1 MLDGVW
7 FSQITNPL
15 KDSLEKAFCME
26 GISVLYCCVGMEE
39 NRAPFPD
46 GLNFHFTR
54 MLGVVSIMVL
64 LNLPSNCLQTED
76 LEKVYYS
83 LSSLLCLNLYVFDMR
98 NLDQLVCSFS

>member
-7 FSQITNPL
+7 FSQIANPL
-15 KDSLEKAFCME
+15 KDSLEKAFCVK

-64 LNLPSNCLQTED
+64 LNLPRNCLQTED
-76 LEKVYYS
+76 LEKNLMEYLEKKPKVECQQKN
-83 LSSLLCLNLYVFDMR
+83 LLVEFL
-98 NLDQLVCSFS
+98 